1 MLKRLRTL
9 IWAVVLLGGLLLA
22 IRTFVGDVYRISSSS
37 MAPVCL
43 VDEFVFVLHD
53 RSAPER
59 YDLVVVRNGADFL
72 VKRAVGVGG
81 ALGESIRIDD
91 NGDLRVNGDK
101 LGHFEPRPPM
111 VPLFDDRTL
120 KIEDHFR
127 SSDLWAREVG
137 SPMESAPLVL
147 DAREVPFGANAGL
160 LGYVRRL
167 HDGWLMPGGEVIEGI
182 HDVADVAVEAE
193 VVIRQPAG
201 RLRAVLLEERDAFE
215 FIVDFQEGGSCRA
228 TIVREGVSMDTGVL
242 VEAQIPFEAG
252 VPVQLRFV
260 NRDDHL
266 TAYWRLGG
274 GTLGEWSEAD
284 IAIRTSYDLNAIE
297 RNPTR
302 SPSAF
307 ERVQFGAEGC
317 ELELRRLRIL
327 RDQHWTAQGSHGV
340 DRPVELQ
347 PGELF
352 ILGDNSHASRDGRH
366 FGALQGD
373 QIMGRPLMVVWPP
386 SRAREVR

>member
-9 IWAVVLLGGLLLA
+9 IWAVVLLGGALLA
-22 IRTFVGDVYRISSSS
+22 IRTFVGDIYRISSSS

-53 RSAPER
+53 RSAPQR
-59 YDLVVVRNGADFL
+59 HDLVVVRHGGEVL
-72 VKRAVGVGG
+72 VKRAIGVGG
-81 ALGESIRIDD
+81 ALGESVRIDK
-91 NGDLRVNGDK
+91 GDLRVNGDK
-101 LGHFEPRPPM
+101 LGPLEPRPPM
-111 VPLFDDRTL
+111 VPLFDDQVL

-127 SSDLWAREVG
+127 SSELWKRDTD
-137 SPMESAPLVL
+137 SPTESAPFVL

-160 LGYVRRL
+160 LGYVRSL

-182 HDVADVAVEAE
+182 YDVADVAVEAE
-193 VVIRQPAG
+193 VVIRQSGG
-201 RLRAVLLEERDAFE
+201 RLRAVLLEERDTFE
-215 FIVDFQEGGSCRA
+215 FIVDFQEGGLCRV
-228 TIVREGVSMDTGVL
+228 TLVRDGMSDDTGVL
-242 VEAQIPFEAG
+242 AEAEVPFEVG

-266 TAYWRLGG
+266 TGYWRLGG

-284 IAIRTSYDLNAIE
+284 VAIRASYERNAIE

-366 FGALQGD
+366 FGALPGEQV
-373 QIMGRPLMVVWPP
+373 MGRPLMVVWPP